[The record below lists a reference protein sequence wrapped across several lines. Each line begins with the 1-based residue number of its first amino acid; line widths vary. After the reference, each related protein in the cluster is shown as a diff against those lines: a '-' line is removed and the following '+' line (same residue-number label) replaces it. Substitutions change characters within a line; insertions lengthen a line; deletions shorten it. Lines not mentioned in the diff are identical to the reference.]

1 MSESTEPVEA
11 AAPQQPLLKVVNPDA
26 TPEQIAAIVAVFSA
40 IGSGTPAPA
49 KRPVSQW
56 SANARKARV
65 TRPHGLGGW
74 KASSLP
80 R

>member
-1 MSESTEPVEA
+1 MAESTEPAEA
-11 AAPQQPLLKVVNPDA
+11 AAPQQPLLKVVNANA
-26 TPEQIAAIVAVFSA
+26 TPEEIAALVAVFSA
-40 IGSGTPAPA
+40 IGSGEEAPA
-49 KRPVSQW
+49 RRPVPQW

-65 TRPHGLGGW
+65 SHPHGLGGW